1 MRTLKSIMVLGL
13 ALSTFTATEAAK
25 LTFKVTNP
33 NEKVKVR
40 LTFSQ
45 SGEQKEVAIDAAGN
59 GNIEITGFTPQYV
72 TMQYTRGRRTLY
84 LDPNQDLTLS
94 FDSDNMWR
102 NTTFEGAGAAI
113 NTYLG
118 SKELQSLGMPD
129 MKMQEAALIH
139 KGDSLYA
146 ANCQVLEAAKLP
158 ADFTTQEKIR
168 LQFYTYYYFS
178 KYALYHP
185 HFGKDDN
192 YIPSKAYYEKL
203 EAITPINA
211 SLLALKEYK
220 AFLPDAISAFSNK
233 GKTVASSSTEQSV
246 NYVDATIQDEK
257 VAEFLIDQFVYNF
270 VDNNGLDEADGL
282 IVLFRK
288 HVKDAKSI
296 EKFNALCTK
305 WEKLRSGNPS
315 AASFSYPDING
326 KTVSLADLKGKYIY
340 IDVWATWCGPCR
352 GCFFCKYTDTGIDR
366 CLCLHT
372 GSYYRCLGGK
382 KRHCLTLHVR
392 SHQRT
397 VRIIVLQERNQCCSN
412 GEHHL
417 WRYVHVIEC
426 SLIVLLRFFTV
437 TTGYGITNKMSIL
450 IQFFVRLRYMVIIF
464 LIRSHVYNFVCNTR
478 IVFI

>member
-158 ADFTTQEKIR
+158 ADFTAQEKIR

-203 EAITPINA
+203 EAITPINDLEILRIENEKL
-211 SLLALKEYK
+211 SGK
-220 AFLPDAISAFSNK
+220 K
-233 GKTVASSSTEQSV
+233 GK
-246 NYVDATIQDEK
+246 
-257 VAEFLIDQFVYNF
+257 
-270 VDNNGLDEADGL
+270 
-282 IVLFRK
+282 
-288 HVKDAKSI
+288 
-296 EKFNALCTK
+296 
-305 WEKLRSGNPS
+305 
-315 AASFSYPDING
+315 
-326 KTVSLADLKGKYIY
+326 
-340 IDVWATWCGPCR
+340 
-352 GCFFCKYTDTGIDR
+352 
-366 CLCLHT
+366 
-372 GSYYRCLGGK
+372 
-382 KRHCLTLHVR
+382 
-392 SHQRT
+392 
-397 VRIIVLQERNQCCSN
+397 
-412 GEHHL
+412 
-417 WRYVHVIEC
+417 
-426 SLIVLLRFFTV
+426 
-437 TTGYGITNKMSIL
+437 
-450 IQFFVRLRYMVIIF
+450 
-464 LIRSHVYNFVCNTR
+464 
-478 IVFI
+478 

>member
-146 ANCQVLEAAKLP
+146 ANYWKPQNFQPISLHRKKYVCNSIRIIISPNTLCIILILERM
-158 ADFTTQEKIR
+158 TTI
-168 LQFYTYYYFS
+168 
-178 KYALYHP
+178 
-185 HFGKDDN
+185 
-192 YIPSKAYYEKL
+192 
-203 EAITPINA
+203 
-211 SLLALKEYK
+211 
-220 AFLPDAISAFSNK
+220 FLP
-233 GKTVASSSTEQSV
+233 
-246 NYVDATIQDEK
+246 
-257 VAEFLIDQFVYNF
+257 
-270 VDNNGLDEADGL
+270 
-282 IVLFRK
+282 K
-288 HVKDAKSI
+288 HIMKNWK
-296 EKFNALCTK
+296 LL
-305 WEKLRSGNPS
+305 LRSMP
-315 AASFSYPDING
+315 
-326 KTVSLADLKGKYIY
+326 
-340 IDVWATWCGPCR
+340 
-352 GCFFCKYTDTGIDR
+352 
-366 CLCLHT
+366 
-372 GSYYRCLGGK
+372 
-382 KRHCLTLHVR
+382 
-392 SHQRT
+392 
-397 VRIIVLQERNQCCSN
+397 
-412 GEHHL
+412 
-417 WRYVHVIEC
+417 
-426 SLIVLLRFFTV
+426 
-437 TTGYGITNKMSIL
+437 
-450 IQFFVRLRYMVIIF
+450 
-464 LIRSHVYNFVCNTR
+464 VY
-478 IVFI
+478 

>member
-158 ADFTTQEKIR
+158 KR
-168 LQFYTYYYFS
+168 TYFFDVKATRNNDYYLTITES
-178 KYALYHP
+178 KKK
-185 HFGKDDN
+185 FDKDGV
-192 YIPSKAYYEKL
+192 SSYEKHKIFL
-203 EAITPINA
+203 Y
-211 SLLALKEYK
+211 KED
-220 AFLPDAISAFSNK
+220 F
-233 GKTVASSSTEQSV
+233 
-246 NYVDATIQDEK
+246 
-257 VAEFLIDQFVYNF
+257 
-270 VDNNGLDEADGL
+270 
-282 IVLFRK
+282 
-288 HVKDAKSI
+288 
-296 EKFNALCTK
+296 EKFAEGLEDAVAVVKSAL
-305 WEKLRSGNPS
+305 EGKLP
-315 AASFSYPDING
+315 
-326 KTVSLADLKGKYIY
+326 
-340 IDVWATWCGPCR
+340 
-352 GCFFCKYTDTGIDR
+352 
-366 CLCLHT
+366 
-372 GSYYRCLGGK
+372 
-382 KRHCLTLHVR
+382 
-392 SHQRT
+392 
-397 VRIIVLQERNQCCSN
+397 E
-412 GEHHL
+412 
-417 WRYVHVIEC
+417 
-426 SLIVLLRFFTV
+426 
-437 TTGYGITNKMSIL
+437 TN
-450 IQFFVRLRYMVIIF
+450 
-464 LIRSHVYNFVCNTR
+464 
-478 IVFI
+478 

>member
-211 SLLALKEYK
+211 GLLALKEYK

-233 GKTVASSSTEQSV
+233 GKTVASNSTEQSV

-305 WEKLRSGNPS
+305 WEKLSGELPALKELEEKYAGKDIHFVSLSCDKNKK
-315 AASFSYPDING
+315 AWENMVTKDQLKGIQLHMGTDRTFMDAYLING
-326 KTVSLADLKGKYIY
+326 IPRFILLDRDGKIISANMTRPSDPKTAEKFNEL
-340 IDVWATWCGPCR
+340 
-352 GCFFCKYTDTGIDR
+352 
-366 CLCLHT
+366 
-372 GSYYRCLGGK
+372 LG
-382 KRHCLTLHVR
+382 L
-392 SHQRT
+392 
-397 VRIIVLQERNQCCSN
+397 
-412 GEHHL
+412 
-417 WRYVHVIEC
+417 
-426 SLIVLLRFFTV
+426 
-437 TTGYGITNKMSIL
+437 
-450 IQFFVRLRYMVIIF
+450 
-464 LIRSHVYNFVCNTR
+464 
-478 IVFI
+478 